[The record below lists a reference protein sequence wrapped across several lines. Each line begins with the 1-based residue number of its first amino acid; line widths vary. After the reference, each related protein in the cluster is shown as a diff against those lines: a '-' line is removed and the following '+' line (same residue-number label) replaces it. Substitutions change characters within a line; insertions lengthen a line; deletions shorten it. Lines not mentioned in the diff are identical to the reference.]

1 MKQSKEIDYTN
12 LYLSSTKNISFILDD
27 AVDRQQPEFLN
38 LTSDFFLRPYSNF
51 DIVYLKNVTGGRH
64 AKIIKILWV
73 CHTLSQVLAY
83 INECPVLRQ
92 PFWFFFR

>member
-38 LTSDFFLRPYSNF
+38 LTSDFFKGLIR
-51 DIVYLKNVTGGRH
+51 
-64 AKIIKILWV
+64 ILI
-73 CHTLSQVLAY
+73 LFISKMLLEDGMQRL
-83 INECPVLRQ
+83 
-92 PFWFFFR
+92 